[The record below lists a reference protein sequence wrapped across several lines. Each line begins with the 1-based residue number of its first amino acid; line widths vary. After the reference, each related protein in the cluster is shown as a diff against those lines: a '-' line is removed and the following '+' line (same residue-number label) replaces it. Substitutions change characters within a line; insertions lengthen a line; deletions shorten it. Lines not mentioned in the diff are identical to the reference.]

1 MLIEGKKMVCTDLSG
16 CTWLR
21 KSVGANINRN
31 CLFQPLSSSLYLPM
45 MYIVLPYFWL
55 FVCWAIW
62 LENRVFLGLIG
73 CKNFSTC
80 TKVID
85 AKYSKHRSYTV
96 ARTIECVCH
105 SIGSMFRVLGIYNFG
120 ARIRILATYQT

>member
-73 CKNFSTC
+73 CKNSSTC
-80 TKVID
+80 TQKNVLMVTPSCAIEWPRLWRITD
-85 AKYSKHRSYTV
+85 LSLVGNKEGQ
-96 ARTIECVCH
+96 RTMKTAMI
-105 SIGSMFRVLGIYNFG
+105 IF
-120 ARIRILATYQT
+120 LASLSF